1 MLDFPLYDQLTR
13 LYSDYA
19 AALDAGEWEK
29 WPDFFIEDCVYKVLP
44 RENYERG
51 FPLATMA
58 FESRGMLKDRIY
70 GATETIFH
78 DPYYQ
83 RHVVGAPRVL
93 LVQDGRI
100 ESEANYAIFRTKPS
114 QLTTVFNVGRYLDVI
129 RQTPGGLKFESR
141 LCIFDSE
148 LIPNSLIYPI

>member
-1 MLDFPLYDQLTR
+1 MLDFPLYYQLTR
-13 LYSDYA
+13 LYTDYG

-29 WPDFFIEDCVYKVLP
+29 WPDFFVEDCVYKVLP

-58 FESRGMLKDRIY
+58 FESRGMLRDRIY

-129 RQTPGGLKFESR
+129 RQTPDGLKLESR

>member
-1 MLDFPLYDQLTR
+1 MLDFPLYYQLTR
-13 LYSDYA
+13 LYTDYA
-19 AALDAGEWEK
+19 AALDAGEWER
-29 WPDFFIEDCVYKVLP
+29 WPDFFVEDCVYKVLP
-44 RENYERG
+44 RENHERG

-58 FESRGMLKDRIY
+58 FESRGMLRDRIY

-129 RQTPGGLKFESR
+129 RQTPDGLKFESR

>member
-1 MLDFPLYDQLTR
+1 MLDFPLYYQLTR
-13 LYSDYA
+13 LYTDYA
-19 AALDAGEWEK
+19 ATLDAGEWEK
-29 WPDFFIEDCVYKVLP
+29 WPDFFVEDCVYKVLP

-93 LVQDGRI
+93 LAQDGRI

-129 RQTPGGLKFESR
+129 RQTPDGLKFESR